1 MGQLCWIASGF
12 SALARKT
19 ERKAYIGS
27 MTIFLLLFFVAIS
40 PFVFLQVRSSRKRQR
55 LLGMSLMPDQKAVI
69 ERDVPIVRKLP
80 AVLRSKLD
88 GKISVFLDQVEFV
101 GPGDLDVTP
110 EMELS
115 IAAQACM
122 LVLGRDIWYD
132 NLRSVI
138 IYPGAFKSRT
148 QRHSGYVVTEEET
161 VRLGESWSHGRIVL
175 SWEHSQSGAA
185 DDSDGHNVVFHEFA
199 HQIDDLTGS
208 TNGVPLLSE
217 GQSFA
222 EWESAFLTAY
232 EAHVRD
238 VQSGRKTVLDAYGA
252 TAHEEF
258 FAVAVEVFF
267 ERPEALRRDE
277 PEVYAQLVKLF
288 QLDPATW

>member
-1 MGQLCWIASGF
+1 
-12 SALARKT
+12 
-19 ERKAYIGS
+19 

-40 PFVFLQVRSSRKRQR
+40 PFLILQVRASRKRQR
-55 LLGMSLMPDQKAVI
+55 LLGLSLMPDQKAVI
-69 ERDVPIVRKLP
+69 ERDVPIVRRLP
-80 AVLRSKLD
+80 AALRAKLD

-101 GPGDLDVTP
+101 GPDDLDVTP

-115 IAAQACM
+115 IAAQACL

-148 QRHSGYVVTEEET
+148 QRQNGYVVTEEDT

-185 DDSDGHNVVFHEFA
+185 DANDGHNVVFHEFA
-199 HQIDDLTGS
+199 HQIDDMTGS

-222 EWESAFLTAY
+222 EWEAAFLTAF

-238 VQSGRKTVLDAYGA
+238 VERGRRTVLDAYGA

-258 FAVAVEVFF
+258 FAVSVEMFF
-267 ERPEALRRDE
+267 ERPTDLNSDM

-288 QLDPATW
+288 QLDPARW